1 MKEKTI
7 NRGGIRITLLLISL
21 CQLGSLAISSV
32 ISDITKAFPDVTDQ
46 TAQFLMT
53 FPGLF
58 ILISSLLS
66 AGLTRFISQKKLAV
80 AGLILNVMTAV
91 CGLLFH
97 GNVVLLFCWAAALG
111 LGLGLWMPI
120 VTAIASQ
127 YFEGNERASLLGRIS
142 SAQNIGAIFM
152 TVAGGALAV
161 LSWYYVYLVY
171 FIAVPGLVCAVIY
184 LPDEKTVRKPEE
196 AGRKMSLKEMGIDKA
211 VIIFSAIQF
220 FFSIPYNGGPANFSL
235 LLNEAG
241 IGNASTAGL
250 LSGLFLFGGI
260 ISGWFFGA
268 LNKKIGKQ
276 TVSAGYLLLAAG
288 LAGLGLSR
296 SLFLYMIFTVIGGMS
311 LPLVLPQASLG
322 VVENKKPEQ
331 FAMAS
336 AVLMAFGNLGA
347 FCSPLTTSAAA
358 ALTGSAAISV
368 RLIFCAAAALTGA
381 VIAFFVLRFMEEN

>member
-97 GNVVLLFCWAAALG
+97 GSVVLLFCWAAAL
-111 LGLGLWMPI
+111 
-120 VTAIASQ
+120 
-127 YFEGNERASLLGRIS
+127 
-142 SAQNIGAIFM
+142 
-152 TVAGGALAV
+152 
-161 LSWYYVYLVY
+161 
-171 FIAVPGLVCAVIY
+171 
-184 LPDEKTVRKPEE
+184 
-196 AGRKMSLKEMGIDKA
+196 
-211 VIIFSAIQF
+211 
-220 FFSIPYNGGPANFSL
+220 
-235 LLNEAG
+235 
-241 IGNASTAGL
+241 
-250 LSGLFLFGGI
+250 
-260 ISGWFFGA
+260 
-268 LNKKIGKQ
+268 
-276 TVSAGYLLLAAG
+276 
-288 LAGLGLSR
+288 GLGLSR

-381 VIAFFVLRFMEEN
+381 LIAFFVLRFMEEN

>member
-1 MKEKTI
+1 
-7 NRGGIRITLLLISL
+7 
-21 CQLGSLAISSV
+21 
-32 ISDITKAFPDVTDQ
+32 
-46 TAQFLMT
+46 
-53 FPGLF
+53 
-58 ILISSLLS
+58 
-66 AGLTRFISQKKLAV
+66 
-80 AGLILNVMTAV
+80 
-91 CGLLFH
+91 
-97 GNVVLLFCWAAALG
+97 
-111 LGLGLWMPI
+111 
-120 VTAIASQ
+120 
-127 YFEGNERASLLGRIS
+127 
-142 SAQNIGAIFM
+142 
-152 TVAGGALAV
+152 
-161 LSWYYVYLVY
+161 
-171 FIAVPGLVCAVIY
+171 
-184 LPDEKTVRKPEE
+184 
-196 AGRKMSLKEMGIDKA
+196 MSLKEMGIDKA

-358 ALTGSAAISV
+358 VLTGSAAISV

-381 VIAFFVLRFMEEN
+381 LIAFFVLRFMEEN